1 MIDLSAA
8 RHIQS
13 RSGHAR
19 PKPCSLYGVTCLPV
33 SVGGAKAEVVGG
45 DVSQRGQGV
54 AGATHTERDEGA
66 DPAGERQA
74 PLKPLARQFLDG
86 VSRHVPSRWG
96 WLAGRAN
103 ILTGA
108 PSVRLLH
115 PKLFS
120 CLLQPPAAR
129 WRSGHAGHA
138 PPPGVSAR
146 PTGFRARSTCTCMP
160 LHRKKAGTVDAHNAI
175 K

>member
-33 SVGGAKAEVVGG
+33 SVGGAKAEAVGG

-54 AGATHTERDEGA
+54 AGATHTDRDEGA

-120 CLLQPPAAR
+120 CLLGRPAAAAAPRAMLVSLLLPQASPPDQQASGPAPPA
-129 WRSGHAGHA
+129 HASPSQKKLG
-138 PPPGVSAR
+138 GGSSA
-146 PTGFRARSTCTCMP
+146 
-160 LHRKKAGTVDAHNAI
+160 
-175 K
+175 

>member
-1 MIDLSAA
+1 MICL
-8 RHIQS
+8 RHGTFRAGQGMLVRLGS
-13 RSGHAR
+13 RS
-19 PKPCSLYGVTCLPV
+19 SVTCLPV
-33 SVGGAKAEVVGG
+33 SVGGAKAEAVGG